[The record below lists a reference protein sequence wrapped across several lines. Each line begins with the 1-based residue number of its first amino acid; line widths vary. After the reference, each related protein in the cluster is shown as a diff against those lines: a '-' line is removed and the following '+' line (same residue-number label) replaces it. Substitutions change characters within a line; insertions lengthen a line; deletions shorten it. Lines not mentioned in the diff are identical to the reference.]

1 MMADPLY
8 KRRDPGLPAGVDPT
22 AFLDTRRAEPLPEG
36 VDPRSAYQPA
46 GGNVEAQVYNGL
58 IQRGMTPD
66 LAAAFVLN
74 FKDESGL
81 NPGINE
87 IAPLVPGSRGGYGL
101 YQLTGPRRRA
111 YEAYAAE
118 LGVPLDSVDAQ
129 LDFMMTELQGPE
141 ARAWGKIQAAGNTGD
156 AAAAIVNHFLRPA
169 ESHRAKREARYRGTT
184 YTPPEGEYAAS
195 GPAGAPQGVAQGTA
209 QNALAPQQPEPPR
222 VETAMVDPR
231 AFMVA
236 QPNALAFQPFET
248 QRVNYLSGRG

>member
-1 MMADPLY
+1 M
-8 KRRDPGLPAGVDPT
+8 
-22 AFLDTRRAEPLPEG
+22 
-36 VDPRSAYQPA
+36 SA
-46 GGNVEAQVYNGL
+46 EAQIYNGL

-66 LAAAFVLN
+66 LAAAWMLN

-118 LGVPLDSVDAQ
+118 RGMPLDSVDAQ
-129 LDFMMTELQGPE
+129 LDFMMTELQGSE
-141 ARAWGKIQAAGNTGD
+141 SRAWEKIQAAGNTGD

-184 YTPPEGEYAAS
+184 YQPPQ
-195 GPAGAPQGVAQGTA
+195 GPAGMPE
-209 QNALAPQQPEPPR
+209 NALAGPMPAPMPGQNQFAAQQPQQPQFEYN
-222 VETAMVDPR
+222 ALQLDPASFMR
-231 AFMVA
+231 A
-236 QPNALAFQPFET
+236 PNALFRPI
-248 QRVNYLSGRG
+248 